1 MIDKN
6 FWKGKNVLVTGHS
19 GFKGFWMS
27 LLLEKL
33 ESNVYGLSVKKNSSE
48 IYKTFSKYKKF
59 TNEEFIDIRD
69 GDKLVNFLEELK
81 PDVVFHAICVV

>member
-33 ESNVYGLSVKKNSSE
+33 ESNVYSGIGIDDQNYIEASITRNSKGRFVRRPLE
-48 IYKTFSKYKKF
+48 DQCP
-59 TNEEFIDIRD
+59 FIDRS
-69 GDKLVNFLEELK
+69 VFLKEMIVE
-81 PDVVFHAICVV
+81 PIDQ

>member
-33 ESNVYGLSVKKNSSE
+33 ESNVYGLSVKK
-48 IYKTFSKYKKF
+48 KF
-59 TNEEFIDIRD
+59 Q
-69 GDKLVNFLEELK
+69 
-81 PDVVFHAICVV
+81 